1 MPFVV
6 CSFSFAVMTF
16 FLVFRATLSGEKL
29 IGTAYVIL
37 VGLVI
42 VFEGRIKHNEVERFM
57 LREILRTKQ
66 SYVRW
71 LSHELRTPLNTTYLG
86 ISLLKD
92 ALDQKS
98 TKTAATGAH
107 TNEDADTD
115 DADAEDRQILAAMKT
130 ACESA
135 VGIVDNLIAFDKMQS
150 GGLHLHRRPVN
161 LREMLYDSAEASTV
175 DARQAGNDLTISFT
189 PDRAKPYLV
198 HAVGGQQQAAAGA
211 VTATVGELCPLDAA
225 AVANVDPGRCQQ
237 LCHALLEHCLRRVPS
252 GGHVEM
258 LVTCGWV
265 PEQAAGGGD
274 DIDAGTGGVASAVA
288 PLLSKLPRPFRRHNR
303 SQVISESFSST
314 VIGSRSHG
322 MTVVVSGRAPG
333 VEAEAAVRQV
343 CAAQCLRALRVRSRL
358 AL

>member
-1 MPFVV
+1 M
-6 CSFSFAVMTF
+6 
-16 FLVFRATLSGEKL
+16 TLSGEKL

-98 TKTAATGAH
+98 AKTAAADAL

-130 ACESA
+130 ACKSA
-135 VGIVDNLIAFDKMQS
+135 VDILNDLIAFDKLQS
-150 GGLHLHRRPVN
+150 GGLHLQRRPVN

-198 HAVGGQQQAAAGA
+198 HAVGGQQQQA
-211 VTATVGELCPLDAA
+211 ATVGELCPLDAA

-265 PEQAAGGGD
+265 PEQAAGDADDADGG
-274 DIDAGTGGVASAVA
+274 AGGVVSAMA

-303 SQVISESFSST
+303 SQVISESFSSAA
-314 VIGSRSHG
+314 IGSHSHG

-333 VEAEAAVRQV
+333 VDAEAAVRQV
-343 CAAQCLRALRVRSRL
+343 CSCSPTSCYART
-358 AL
+358 

>member
-175 DARQAGNDLTISFT
+175 DARQAENDLTISFT
-189 PDRAKPYLV
+189 PERAKPYLIR
-198 HAVGGQQQAAAGA
+198 AGA
-211 VTATVGELCPLDAA
+211 MSTAEELCPLDAA

-237 LCHALLEHCLRRVPS
+237 LFHALLEHCLRRVPP

-258 LVTCGWV
+258 LVTSGWE
-265 PEQAAGGGD
+265 PNQQADDDGAGAGGVS
-274 DIDAGTGGVASAVA
+274 TTVAS
-288 PLLSKLPRPFRRHNR
+288 LLAKLPRPFRRSKTSHVN
-303 SQVISESFSST
+303 SEGSSST
-314 VIGSRSHG
+314 TGSSASYG
-322 MTVVVSGRAPG
+322 LTVVVAGRAQG
-333 VEAEAAVRQV
+333 VDAEAAVSQV
-343 CAAQCLRALRVRSRL
+343 YVQSVRVWQGIRRIV
-358 AL
+358 AR